1 MMESI
6 LSPDHRAFAHH
17 LRQRVHFTDAQIE
30 LILAKT
36 ELRELKKRER
46 FLEIGEICRYEAYIL
61 QGCMRAAYVDE
72 QAHEHVVQFGFE
84 DWWMADMMSFL
95 TGQPSTFFIE
105 ALENCRLLLID
116 RKDAEA
122 LYDAVPPFERAFRLL
137 VQNAFISLQQRVLER
152 MSQSAEE
159 RYLHLIRKYPQMELR
174 IAQHHIASYLGITP
188 EALSRIRKG
197 LVDRQKHL

>member
-1 MMESI
+1 MEAN
-6 LSPDHRAFAHH
+6 LSPEHLALARH
-17 LRQRVHFTDAQIE
+17 LRQRVHLTDEQ
-30 LILAKT
+30 LALVLGKV
-36 ELRELKKRER
+36 ELRELKKKER
-46 FLEIGEICRYEAYIL
+46 FLEIGEVCRYEAYIY

-95 TGQPSTFFIE
+95 TGQPSTSFIE
-105 ALENCRLLLID
+105 ALENCRLLLIE
-116 RKDAEA
+116 RKDAEL
-122 LYDAVPPFERAFRLL
+122 LYDLVPPFERAFRLL

-152 MSQSAEE
+152 MSQGAEE
-159 RYLHLIRKYPQMELR
+159 RYTHLIKKYPQLELR

-197 LVDRQKHL
+197 LVERQKQP